1 MRRRI
6 LAAVAL
12 PLLIVALSAC
22 GGSANGSTSGG
33 ALRGD
38 LTVYAAASLQAPFER
53 IGREMEAANPGLHV
67 QFNFAGSPQL
77 RTQLEQGAH
86 ADVFAS
92 ADEHQM
98 DLARQDNVI
107 ASDPRLFAHNRL
119 VVIVPKSNPAGIAT
133 FADLAKDDVKLDLA
147 APEVPIGAYARAAL
161 TAAAGD
167 PSYGAD
173 FADRA
178 LHNVVS
184 EEDNV
189 KAVAAKVQLGEAD
202 AGIVYTTDVTPSL
215 APDVRT
221 IDIPDPFNQVA
232 AYPVALVQG
241 GDPTRG
247 QAFIDYLLGD
257 AGQAAL
263 RDAGFLP

>member
-1 MRRRI
+1 MRGRI
-6 LAAVAL
+6 TAAIAVLLLAT
-12 PLLIVALSAC
+12 AC
-22 GGSANGSTSGG
+22 GGSANGSTDG
-33 ALRGD
+33 LRGD

-53 IGREMEAANPGLHV
+53 IGNELEAANPGLHV
-67 QFNFAGSPQL
+67 RFNFGGSPQL
-77 RTQLEQGAH
+77 RTQLEQGAT

-98 DLARQDNVI
+98 DLARQDGVI

-119 VVIVPKSNPAGIAT
+119 VVIVPKSNPAGITT

-147 APEVPIGAYARAAL
+147 APEVPVGSYARAAL
-161 TAAAGD
+161 QATAGD

-178 LHNVVS
+178 LRNVVS

-215 APDVRT
+215 AADVRT

-232 AYPVALVQG
+232 AYPVALVKG
-241 GDPTRG
+241 GDGARG

-257 AGQAAL
+257 GGQAAL